1 MNFVPHGPTL
11 KIFLMLCLWWAH
23 SARAEE
29 YEWPVHA
36 KAPPAVVQGFAEF
49 GDVSKTKY
57 HTGLDLGV
65 SHGTAVFPV
74 ADGEVAIIQLLS
86 ATSDQGFGR
95 TVVMRHGGPGASAVY
110 SQYSHLSEID
120 AKLVEACKGK
130 SQVTKTTL
138 TCAAGVRRTTAD
150 PIGKSGGSG
159 FGLEDKWPDHLHIE
173 FKSFGTLCTKDSA
186 GTVCGYSTV
195 QPGSIGY
202 IDPVGRLL
210 WTRAF
215 ARPVPVS
222 VTGDG
227 VAVRFTPDAGQGK
240 RSITTLDRTD
250 TTTPLR
256 GIAWSS
262 GYPPCEME
270 GWIQVRRVDEPNCAA
285 ASGASQC
292 FPDTRDPQLKSPD
305 KYLGLVPTAWI
316 CGKFL
321 SPLRVSA
328 AREAVTEGV
337 LFSGGS
343 VKMERAGVRGM
354 SIELVDRDGL
364 FTVYESSRLGSDAI
378 SDVWSLIFLDLVYS
392 SPPFT
397 TFADIHRDLATALLA
412 RFGAN
417 CGGVQSPSDRAACA
431 VNSLAKSRGIRM
443 GGGRYDEGHR
453 CVGWRDRPNGEF
465 ECRAY

>member
-1 MNFVPHGPTL
+1 
-11 KIFLMLCLWWAH
+11 MLCLWWVH

-36 KAPPAVVQGFAEF
+36 MAPPAVVQGFSEF

-65 SHGTAVFPV
+65 PHGTAVFPV
-74 ADGEVAIIQLLS
+74 ADGEVVLIQLLS
-86 ATSDQGFGR
+86 AKSDQGFGR
-95 TVVMRHGGPGASAVY
+95 TVVMRHGGPGASNVY
-110 SQYSHLSEID
+110 SQYAHLGEIN
-120 AKLVEACKGK
+120 ANLVEACKGK
-130 SQVTKTTL
+130 SEVTGATL
-138 TCAAGVRRTTAD
+138 TCAPGVKRTTAD

-159 FGLEDKWPDHLHIE
+159 FGVEDKWPDHLHIE
-173 FKSFGTLCTKDSA
+173 FKSFGTLCAKDSA
-186 GTVCGYSTV
+186 GTVCGYSTA
-195 QPGSIGY
+195 QPESIGY

-210 WTRAF
+210 SARAF

-227 VAVRFTPDAGQGK
+227 AAVRFTPDAGQGK

-250 TTTPLR
+250 TTSPLR
-256 GIAWSS
+256 GIAWAG
-262 GYPPCEME
+262 GYPPCEFE
-270 GWIQVRRVDEPNCAA
+270 GWIQVRRVDAPNCAA
-285 ASGASQC
+285 ASGASHC
-292 FPDTRDPQLKSPD
+292 FPDTLDPQVKPPD

-316 CGKFL
+316 CAKFL
-321 SPLRVSA
+321 SPLPVPA

-343 VKMERAGVRGM
+343 VKVNRAGVQGM
-354 SIELVDRDGL
+354 VIELVDRDGL
-364 FTVYESSRLGSDAI
+364 FTVYESSRFGSDAV
-378 SDVWSLIFLDLVYS
+378 SEVWSLIFLDMVYS
-392 SPPFT
+392 SPPYAA
-397 TFADIHRDLATALLA
+397 FADTHRDLATSLLA
-412 RFGAN
+412 RFGTN
-417 CGGVQSPSDRAACA
+417 CNSAQTQSDRAACA

-465 ECRAY
+465 ECRPY